1 MFMERSLSMATKLT
15 AKQMAKRNERIAKL
29 ASTGKYSIRQLAEK
43 VGLSKT
49 RVHEIISRA

>member
-1 MFMERSLSMATKLT
+1 MATKLT